1 MNYPRVA
8 TRYSKALLDLAV
20 EQNDLDRIS
29 SDVAVLKEAIKGS
42 EELKSLLKS
51 PVVKAGKKQAVLNEI
66 FSGSF
71 SPLFYRF
78 IALLTKNGRENV
90 LAGICEKFEK
100 DVLEYKGILEAEV
113 TTAVALTE
121 ADRTKLMETL
131 KKQLGKEIILSEK
144 IDASTIGGMKLL
156 VGGFQLDNT
165 ISGKLK
171 ALRSQLVDKSYE
183 VKN

>member
-71 SPLFYRF
+71 SPLF
-78 IALLTKNGRENV
+78 
-90 LAGICEKFEK
+90 
-100 DVLEYKGILEAEV
+100 
-113 TTAVALTE
+113 
-121 ADRTKLMETL
+121 
-131 KKQLGKEIILSEK
+131 
-144 IDASTIGGMKLL
+144 
-156 VGGFQLDNT
+156 VGYL
-165 ISGKLK
+165 
-171 ALRSQLVDKSYE
+171 
-183 VKN
+183 